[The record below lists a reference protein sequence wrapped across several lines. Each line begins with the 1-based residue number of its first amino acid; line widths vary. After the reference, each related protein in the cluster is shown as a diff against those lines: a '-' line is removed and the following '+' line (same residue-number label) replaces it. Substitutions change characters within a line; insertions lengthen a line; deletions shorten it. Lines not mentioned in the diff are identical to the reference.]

1 MPEIT
6 RAELIRSFLPEVQQ
20 RVQADCFDDEELYHA
35 LCVTVRMNSE
45 TRSDAEC
52 EDLADKVHSWI
63 TSRIV

>member
-20 RVQADCFDDEELYHA
+20 RVQADCFDDEELYEA
-35 LCVTVRMNSE
+35 LCVVTRMNSE

-52 EDLADKVHSWI
+52 EDLADEVHGWI

>member
-6 RAELIRSFLPEVQQ
+6 RAELIRSFLPEVQE
-20 RVQADCFDDEELYHA
+20 RVQANSFDEEELYEA
-35 LCVTVRMNSE
+35 LCVVTRMNSE

-52 EDLADKVHSWI
+52 EDLADEVHGWI